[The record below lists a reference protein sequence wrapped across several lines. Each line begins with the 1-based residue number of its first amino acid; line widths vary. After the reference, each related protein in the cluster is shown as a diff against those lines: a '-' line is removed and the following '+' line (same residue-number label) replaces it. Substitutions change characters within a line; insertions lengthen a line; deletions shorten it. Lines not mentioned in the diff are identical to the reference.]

1 MNVRKY
7 LLSCAAIALSGGS
20 LCLLGATA
28 HAQPTDDFLTP
39 PVVENVTE
47 IVILLV
53 VVYLFVDLLLDLLLY
68 R

>member
-47 IVILLV
+47 IEIIMGSTQGIPT
-53 VVYLFVDLLLDLLLY
+53 
-68 R
+68 